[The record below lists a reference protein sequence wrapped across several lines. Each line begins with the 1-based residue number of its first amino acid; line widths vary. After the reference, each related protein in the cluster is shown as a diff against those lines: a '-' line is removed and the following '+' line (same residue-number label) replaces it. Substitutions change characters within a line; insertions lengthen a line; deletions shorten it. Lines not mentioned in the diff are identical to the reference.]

1 MAFLALCISTSV
13 RAYCVADGSDKYY
26 LPGVSLKFQSVSS
39 STAMISKSW
48 HQFNGEIYCRGGAGQ
63 YVRLYLESSYG
74 EVASPYYV
82 FEGKAY
88 AVMATNASNVG
99 VVFSVGIVGG
109 EFLPFY
115 QSGINFFNLSLS
127 ESVPSKQVS
136 VIIRYRF
143 VALGKI
149 LPGDYSVSMNANGR
163 MLLRDYGSF
172 SPNNVAWVYSSANK
186 ISVNNASCKLTVP
199 ASVSLR
205 RTTMALIPSVGS
217 TQDGATF
224 KMSVSCPAAYA
235 SYKVLYAMTD
245 VNTPANT
252 SDRLSLAPIAGSA
265 KGIALQ
271 LLDGDTPIKFAPESS
286 LTAPTTSFGTMGTAG
301 GSLVKQLTARYIRT
315 APAATPGLLKAN
327 ASIVLSYD

>member
-1 MAFLALCISTSV
+1 MSM
-13 RAYCVADGSDKYY
+13 
-26 LPGVSLKFQSVSS
+26 PNVSLKFQSISN
-39 STAMISKSW
+39 STSMISKSW
-48 HQFNGEIYCRGGAGQ
+48 HLFNKNDLATCRQVTSGGEERIALLN
-63 YVRLYLESSYG
+63 VYG
-74 EVASPYYV
+74 EKYGNYV
-82 FEGKAY
+82 FEGETY
-88 AVMATNASNVG
+88 NLIGTNIDNVAVILAVGTSVDRYKPFYGSYETSFSSFSYSNASERKTLN
-99 VVFSVGIVGG
+99 VVF
-109 EFLPFY
+109 
-115 QSGINFFNLSLS
+115 
-127 ESVPSKQVS
+127 
-136 VIIRYRF
+136 RYRF

-149 LPGDYSVSMNANGR
+149 APGAFKVGTMSGALLVRSYETLMSDNLVWFTVS
-163 MLLRDYGSF
+163 
-172 SPNNVAWVYSSANK
+172 PSSNL
-186 ISVNNASCKLTVP
+186 SVNNASCKLTVP

-205 RTTMALIPSVGS
+205 RTTMALIPTVGS